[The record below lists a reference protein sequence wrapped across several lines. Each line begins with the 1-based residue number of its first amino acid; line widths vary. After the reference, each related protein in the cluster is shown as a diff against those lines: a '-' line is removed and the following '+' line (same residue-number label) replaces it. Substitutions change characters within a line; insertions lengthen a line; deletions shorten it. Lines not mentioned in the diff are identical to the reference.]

1 MAVSL
6 WARRPPGKRFF
17 AAGVPGTVE
26 PRSRMAQHARET
38 EMIRRVGIVAKP
50 KLTAVGGD
58 LSSIAT
64 WLRSRGVEPVF
75 EEETAKLAALA
86 GVRSV
91 TRDELPAGVDL
102 ILLLGGDGTLLGMA
116 DRAAKAGLEV
126 PILGVNFGGLGFLT
140 EVTYDEL
147 YPSLEAA
154 LAGTAPVESRLVL
167 RAVIERDGT
176 PMSEHYALND
186 VTVTGGSLSRVVEF
200 AVSVGGEFVARFH
213 ADGLIVATPT
223 GSTAYNLS
231 AGGPIVHPAVH
242 ALVLN
247 PIAPHTL
254 TNRPVVIPASEDVL
268 VQPHPRGDSSEAYVT
283 FDGQAGKR
291 LDFSDTVRVRQA
303 SRPVRLVRAFSRSY
317 YQVLREKL
325 RWAER

>member
-1 MAVSL
+1 
-6 WARRPPGKRFF
+6 
-17 AAGVPGTVE
+17 
-26 PRSRMAQHARET
+26 MAQHAREHQ
-38 EMIRRVGIVAKP
+38 MIKRVGIVAKP
-50 KLTAVGGD
+50 RLTAISKD
-58 LSSIAT
+58 LPAIAS
-64 WLRSRGVEPVF
+64 WLEARGVEAVF
-75 EEETAKLAALA
+75 DEATAELAERDGLRRVA
-86 GVRSV
+86 
-91 TRDELPAGVDL
+91 RDELPRKVDL

-116 DRAAKAGLEV
+116 DRAARAGLDT

-147 YPSLEAA
+147 YASLEAA
-154 LAGTAPVESRLVL
+154 LAGTAPIESRLML

-176 PMSEHYALND
+176 PRGEHFVLND

-213 ADGLIVATPT
+213 ADGIIIATPT

-254 TNRPVVIPASEDVL
+254 TNRPVVIPASTDVL
-268 VQPHPRGDSSEAYVT
+268 VQPHPRGEASEAYVT
-283 FDGQAGKR
+283 FDGQAGER
-291 LDFSDTVRVRQA
+291 LEFIDSVRVQQA
-303 SRPVRLVRAFSRSY
+303 AKPVRLVRAFSRSY

>member
-1 MAVSL
+1 M
-6 WARRPPGKRFF
+6 
-17 AAGVPGTVE
+17 T
-26 PRSRMAQHARET
+26 QHAREPQ
-38 EMIRRVGIVAKP
+38 MIKRVGIVAKP
-50 KLTAVGGD
+50 KLSAISGD
-58 LSSIAT
+58 LPAIVS
-64 WLRSRGVEPVF
+64 WLQARGVEPVF
-75 EEETAKLAALA
+75 DEETAALTA
-86 GVRSV
+86 QKGVRTV
-91 TRDELPAGVDL
+91 GRDDLPARVDL

-147 YPSLEAA
+147 FRSLEDA
-154 LAGTAPVESRLVL
+154 LAGTAPVESRLML
-167 RAVIERDGT
+167 RAVIERGGR

-213 ADGLIVATPT
+213 ADGIIIATPT

-254 TNRPVVIPASEDVL
+254 TNRPVVIPASNDVL
-268 VQPHPRGDSSEAYVT
+268 VQPHPRGDGSEAFVT
-283 FDGQAGKR
+283 FDGQAGER

-303 SRPVRLVRAFSRSY
+303 DRPVRLVRAFTRSY

>member
-1 MAVSL
+1 M
-6 WARRPPGKRFF
+6 P
-17 AAGVPGTVE
+17 
-26 PRSRMAQHARET
+26 
-38 EMIRRVGIVAKP
+38 MIKRVGIVAKP
-50 KLTAVGGD
+50 RLTAVSRD
-58 LSSIAT
+58 LPALAA
-64 WLRSRGVEPVF
+64 WLEARGVEPVF
-75 EEETAKLAALA
+75 DEATADLAEQGGL
-86 GVRSV
+86 RRV
-91 TRDELPAGVDL
+91 TRDDLPRHVDL

-116 DRAAKAGLEV
+116 DRAAQAGLEV

-140 EVTYDEL
+140 EVTYGEL
-147 YPSLEAA
+147 YASLEAA
-154 LAGTAPVESRLVL
+154 LAGTAPVESRLML
-167 RAVIERDGT
+167 RAVIERDGE
-176 PMSEHYALND
+176 PRGEHFVLND

-213 ADGLIVATPT
+213 ADGIIISTPT

-254 TNRPVVIPASEDVL
+254 TNRPVVIPASADVL
-268 VQPHPRGDSSEAYVT
+268 VQPHPRGDGSEAFVT
-283 FDGQAGKR
+283 FDGQAGER
-291 LDFSDTVRVRQA
+291 LEFVDAVRVQQSA
-303 SRPVRLVRAFSRSY
+303 KPVRLVRAFTRSY

>member
-1 MAVSL
+1 
-6 WARRPPGKRFF
+6 
-17 AAGVPGTVE
+17 
-26 PRSRMAQHARET
+26 MAQHAREIH
-38 EMIRRVGIVAKP
+38 MIKRVGIVAKP
-50 KLTAVGGD
+50 RLTAVSRD
-58 LSSIAT
+58 LPAIAA
-64 WLRSRGVEPVF
+64 WLRERGVEPVF
-75 EEETAKLAALA
+75 DEATAELAEAA
-86 GVRSV
+86 GLHRV
-91 TRDELPAGVDL
+91 TRDDLPGRVDL
-102 ILLLGGDGTLLGMA
+102 ILLLGGDGTMLGMA

-147 YPSLEAA
+147 YASLEAA
-154 LAGTAPVESRLVL
+154 LDGTAPVESRLML
-167 RAVIERDGT
+167 RAVIERHGQ
-176 PMSEHYALND
+176 SRAEHYVLND

-200 AVSVGGEFVARFH
+200 TVNVGGEFVARFH
-213 ADGLIVATPT
+213 ADGIIVATPT

-254 TNRPVVIPASEDVL
+254 TNRPVVIPASADVL
-268 VQPHPRGDSSEAYVT
+268 VQPHPRGEASEAFVT
-283 FDGQAGKR
+283 FDGQSGER
-291 LDFSDTVRVRQA
+291 LDFTDTVRIQQA
-303 SRPVRLVRAFSRSY
+303 ARPARLVRAVNRSY

>member
-1 MAVSL
+1 
-6 WARRPPGKRFF
+6 
-17 AAGVPGTVE
+17 
-26 PRSRMAQHARET
+26 
-38 EMIRRVGIVAKP
+38 MIKRVGIVAKP
-50 KLTAVGGD
+50 GLTAVSAD
-58 LSSIAT
+58 LPAIAA
-64 WLRSRGVEPVF
+64 WLRERGVESVF
-75 EEETAKLAALA
+75 DDDTSALAATA
-86 GVRSV
+86 GLRRVA
-91 TRDELPAGVDL
+91 RDDLPRHVDL

-116 DRAAKAGLEV
+116 DRTAQAGLEV

-147 YPSLEAA
+147 YASLEAA
-154 LAGTAPVESRLVL
+154 LAGTAPVESRLML
-167 RAVIERDGT
+167 RAVIERAGQARA
-176 PMSEHYALND
+176 EHFVLND

-213 ADGLIVATPT
+213 ADGIIVATPT

-231 AGGPIVHPAVH
+231 AGGPIVHPGVH

-254 TNRPVVIPASEDVL
+254 TNRPVVIPASAEVL
-268 VQPHPRGDSSEAYVT
+268 VQPHARGEGSEAFVT
-283 FDGQAGKR
+283 FDGQSGER
-291 LDFSDTVRVRQA
+291 LDFTDTVRVQQA
-303 SRPVRLVRAFSRSY
+303 ARPAKLVRAVNRSY

>member
-1 MAVSL
+1 
-6 WARRPPGKRFF
+6 
-17 AAGVPGTVE
+17 
-26 PRSRMAQHARET
+26 
-38 EMIRRVGIVAKP
+38 MIKRVGIVAKP
-50 KLTAVGGD
+50 GLTAVSGD
-58 LSSIAT
+58 LPAIAS
-64 WLRSRGVEPVF
+64 WLQRRGVEPVF
-75 EEETAKLAALA
+75 DESTAALTTA
-86 GVRSV
+86 GSIRTVA
-91 TRDELPAGVDL
+91 RDDLPGHVDL

-116 DRAAKAGLEV
+116 DRAAQAGLEV

-147 YPSLEAA
+147 YASLEAA
-154 LAGTAPVESRLVL
+154 LAGTVPIESRLMM
-167 RAVIERDGT
+167 RAVIERDGQARA
-176 PMSEHYALND
+176 EHYVLND

-213 ADGLIVATPT
+213 ADGIIVATPT

-231 AGGPIVHPAVH
+231 AGGPIVHPAVP

-254 TNRPVVIPASEDVL
+254 TNRPLVIPASADVL
-268 VQPHPRGDSSEAYVT
+268 VQPHPRGDGSEAFVT
-283 FDGQAGKR
+283 FDGQAGER
-291 LDFSDTVRVRQA
+291 LDFTDAVRIQQA
-303 SRPVRLVRAFSRSY
+303 ARPARLVRAFSRSY

>member
-1 MAVSL
+1 
-6 WARRPPGKRFF
+6 
-17 AAGVPGTVE
+17 
-26 PRSRMAQHARET
+26 
-38 EMIRRVGIVAKP
+38 MIKRVGIVAKP
-50 KLTAVGGD
+50 RLTAVSKD
-58 LSSIAT
+58 LPAIAS
-64 WLRSRGVEPVF
+64 WLEARGVEPVF
-75 EEETAKLAALA
+75 DEATAALA
-86 GVRSV
+86 EQGGLRRVA
-91 TRDELPAGVDL
+91 RDDLPRHVDL

-116 DRAAKAGLEV
+116 DRIAKAGLEV
-126 PILGVNFGGLGFLT
+126 PILGVNFGGLGFMT

-147 YPSLEAA
+147 YASLEST
-154 LAGTAPVESRLVL
+154 LAGTAPVEPRLML
-167 RAVIERDGT
+167 RAVLERDGQ
-176 PMSEHYALND
+176 SRAEHYVLND

-213 ADGLIVATPT
+213 ADGIIVSTPT

-254 TNRPVVIPASEDVL
+254 TNRPVVIPASADVL
-268 VQPHPRGDSSEAYVT
+268 VQPHPRGDGSEVYVT
-283 FDGQAGKR
+283 FDGQAGER
-291 LDFSDTVRVRQA
+291 LDFTDTVRVQQA
-303 SRPVRLVRAFSRSY
+303 ARPARLVRAGNRSY

>member
-1 MAVSL
+1 
-6 WARRPPGKRFF
+6 
-17 AAGVPGTVE
+17 
-26 PRSRMAQHARET
+26 
-38 EMIRRVGIVAKP
+38 MIKRVGIVAKP
-50 KLTAVGGD
+50 RLTAVSKD
-58 LSSIAT
+58 LPAIAS
-64 WLRSRGVEPVF
+64 WLEARGVEPVF
-75 EEETAKLAALA
+75 DEATAELAEQSGLRRVA
-86 GVRSV
+86 
-91 TRDELPAGVDL
+91 RDDLPRHVDL

-116 DRAAKAGLEV
+116 DRIAKAGLEV
-126 PILGVNFGGLGFLT
+126 PILGVNFGGLGFMT

-147 YPSLEAA
+147 YASLEAT
-154 LAGTAPVESRLVL
+154 LAGTAPVEPRLML
-167 RAVIERDGT
+167 RAVIERDGQ
-176 PMSEHYALND
+176 SRAEHYVLND

-213 ADGLIVATPT
+213 ADGIIVSTPT

-254 TNRPVVIPASEDVL
+254 TNRPVVIPASADVL
-268 VQPHPRGDSSEAYVT
+268 VQPHPRGDGSEVYVT
-283 FDGQAGKR
+283 FDGQAGER
-291 LDFSDTVRVRQA
+291 LDFTDTVRVQQA
-303 SRPVRLVRAFSRSY
+303 ARPARLVRAGNRSY